1 VLPKPA
7 GKLSMMS
14 DPIAD
19 LLVRIKNSQM
29 VHKSSVSIPH
39 SQAKEAVVKI
49 LKDNHYIKTYK
60 VTGKPPHLSLDLDL
74 KYLHNKPVI
83 SVLKRI
89 SKPGVRIYVSFQD
102 LTKWIRGKGLTILST
117 SKGVMTASEAKSKKI
132 GGEIICKVS

>member
-1 VLPKPA
+1 
-7 GKLSMMS
+7 MMS

-29 VHKSSVSIPH
+29 VRKPACSIPH

-49 LKDNHYIKTYK
+49 LKDNNYIKSYK
-60 VTGKPPHLSLDLDL
+60 ISGKKPHLSLDLEL
-74 KYLHNKPVI
+74 KYLHHKPVI

-89 SKPGVRIYVSFQD
+89 SKPGVRIYVSYPD
-102 LTKWIRGKGLTILST
+102 LTKWLRGKGLTILST
-117 SKGVMTASEAKSKKI
+117 SKGVMTAPDAKSKKI